1 MNAVNLTDE
10 QLKAVMAEQNEDG
23 IVHKSWGYEQLIF
36 NGPYCVKL
44 LVYTKRGI
52 ASSLHYHEKKQ
63 ETFVF
68 SSGEFWVEIGDQPA
82 QRVGQGNFITLPAGV
97 KHRVRCILP
106 GVIVECSTFDDPAD
120 CVRLVPSE

>member
-1 MNAVNLTDE
+1 MSMSE
-10 QLKAVMAEQNEDG
+10 EELKTAMAEQNEDG
-23 IVHKSWGYEQLIF
+23 IVHKSWGYEQRIF

-68 SSGEFWVEIGDQPA
+68 SSGEFMLEIGDEPPV
-82 QRVGQGNFITLPAGV
+82 RVGQGNFITLPPGT

-106 GVIVECSTFDDPAD
+106 GVIVECSTFDDPKD

>member
-1 MNAVNLTDE
+1 MSMSE
-10 QLKAVMAEQNEDG
+10 EELKAAMAKQNEEG
-23 IVHKSWGYEQLIF
+23 ITHKRWGYEQLIF

-68 SSGEFWVEIGDQPA
+68 SSGEFWLEVADNPA
-82 QRVGQGNFITLPAGV
+82 MRVGQGNCITLKPGTP
-97 KHRVRCILP
+97 HRVRCIQP

-120 CVRLVPSE
+120 CVRIVPSEG